1 MLRSARRWMTESFSF
16 GIKEGVRREVGFV
29 GGDEWSRWTKFRRRG
44 SDWFEGSDEVMGFR
58 TIVRRGSLCPASRVF
73 SNEVDSLDKEE
84 REGVLGLGLKPK
96 GECVLC
102 RLLHCSALFGP
113 SSSPL
118 SLAASLP
125 RLPSPFHAMGRPLP
139 SELVDPVRS
148 LTLCLAASPL
158 SCFPMLWFSTE
169 SLPSVQDGHNLM
181 QKSNAKR
188 ECGLIRSTSLV
199 SELD

>member
-1 MLRSARRWMTESFSF
+1 MKSTVLTRRK
-16 GIKEGVRREVGFV
+16 G
-29 GGDEWSRWTKFRRRG
+29 RG
-44 SDWFEGSDEVMGFR
+44 SWGLEG
-58 TIVRRGSLCPASRVF
+58 RVCF
-73 SNEVDSLDKEE
+73 
-84 REGVLGLGLKPK
+84 VLP
-96 GECVLC
+96 
-102 RLLHCSALFGP
+102 LLCSAH
-113 SSSPL
+113 SPL